1 MKKFFT
7 KEVLIAVT
15 VIISLCVLYFGIEYL
30 KGINLFRPANFYYAK
45 FEKVN
50 GLAVAAPIT
59 INGFQVGQVREINY
73 DYKSN
78 DISVLLSLNKDLR
91 IPKGSNVKL
100 SVDMLGTAQ
109 LVMDL
114 ADSQEYYNVGDE
126 IPSGNVAGL
135 MDALGDNIMPAVN
148 NLLPKIDSI
157 LTNINNILANPA
169 LNNSVARL
177 DGITADLKAS
187 SLELSRLMN
196 HQVPSIM
203 TNVDGITTNLNSTSA
218 NIKILSDELKD
229 MPLQQTVANANAT
242 MENLKQLSENLNN
255 KNSTLGMLMNDK
267 ALYKHLDD
275 AVASLDTLLTDIQ
288 RNPKRYVTIKVF

>member
-109 LVMDL
+109 LVMSL

-126 IPSGNVAGL
+126 IPSGTVAGL

-169 LNNSVARL
+169 LNNSVGRL

>member
-7 KEVLIAVT
+7 KEVMIAVT

-45 FEKVN
+45 FERVT
-50 GLAVAAPIT
+50 GLAVAAPVT

-73 DYKSN
+73 DYN
-78 DISVLLSLNKDLR
+78 DNQISVLLSLNKDLK
-91 IPKGSNVKL
+91 IPKGSDVKL

-109 LVMDL
+109 LVMTLSDNT
-114 ADSQEYYNVGDE
+114 EYYNVGDE
-126 IPSGNVAGL
+126 IPAGVMTGL
-135 MDALGDNIMPAVN
+135 MDALGDNLMPSVN
-148 NLLPKIDSI
+148 KLLPKIDSI

-169 LNNSVARL
+169 LNNSVERL

-187 SLELSRLMN
+187 SLQLSQLMN
-196 HQVPSIM
+196 RQVPSIM
-203 TNVDGITTNLNSTSA
+203 TNVDGITSNLNTTSA
-218 NIKILSDELKD
+218 NIKLVSEELKD

-242 MENLKQLSENLNN
+242 MENQKALSENLNN

>member
-109 LVMDL
+109 LVMAL

-126 IPSGNVAGL
+126 IPSGTVAGL

-169 LNNSVARL
+169 LNNSVGRL

>member
-7 KEVLIAVT
+7 KEVMIAVT

-45 FEKVN
+45 FERVT
-50 GLAVAAPIT
+50 GLAVAAPVT

-73 DYKSN
+73 DYN
-78 DISVLLSLNKDLR
+78 DNQISVLLSLNKDLK
-91 IPKGSNVKL
+91 IPKGSDVKL

-109 LVMDL
+109 LVMTLSDNT
-114 ADSQEYYNVGDE
+114 EYYNVGDE
-126 IPSGNVAGL
+126 IPAGVMTGL
-135 MDALGDNIMPAVN
+135 MDALGDNLMPSVSK
-148 NLLPKIDSI
+148 LLPKIDSI

-169 LNNSVARL
+169 LNNSVERL

-187 SLELSRLMN
+187 SLQLSQLMN
-196 HQVPSIM
+196 RQVPSIM
-203 TNVDGITTNLNSTSA
+203 TNVDGITSNLNTTSA
-218 NIKILSDELKD
+218 NIKLVSEELKD

-242 MENLKQLSENLNN
+242 MENLKALSENLNN

>member
-109 LVMDL
+109 LVMTL
-114 ADSQEYYNVGDE
+114 AENQEYYNVGDE
-126 IPSGNVAGL
+126 IPSGTVAGL

-169 LNNSVARL
+169 LNNSVGHL

-203 TNVDGITTNLNSTSA
+203 TNVDGITTNLNASSA
-218 NIKILSDELKD
+218 NIKVLSEELKD

-255 KNSTLGMLMNDK
+255 KNSTLGLLMNDK
-267 ALYKHLDD
+267 ALYQHLDN

>member
-109 LVMDL
+109 LVMTL
-114 ADSQEYYNVGDE
+114 ADNQEYYNVGDE
-126 IPSGNVAGL
+126 IPSGTVAGL

-157 LTNINNILANPA
+157 LSNINNILANPA
-169 LNNSVARL
+169 LNNSVGRL

-203 TNVDGITTNLNSTSA
+203 TNVDGITTNLNASSA
-218 NIKILSDELKD
+218 NIKVLSEELKD

-255 KNSTLGMLMNDK
+255 KNSTLGLLMNDK
-267 ALYKHLDD
+267 ALYQHLDN

>member
-109 LVMDL
+109 LVMTL

-126 IPSGNVAGL
+126 IPSGTVAGL

-169 LNNSVARL
+169 LNNSVGRL

-203 TNVDGITTNLNSTSA
+203 TNVDGITTNLNASSA
-218 NIKILSDELKD
+218 NIKVLSEELKD
-229 MPLQQTVANANAT
+229 MPLKQTVANANAT

-255 KNSTLGMLMNDK
+255 KNSTLGLLMNDK
-267 ALYKHLDD
+267 ALYQHLDN

>member
-109 LVMDL
+109 LVMTL
-114 ADSQEYYNVGDE
+114 ADNQEYYNVGDE
-126 IPSGNVAGL
+126 IPSGTVAGL

-169 LNNSVARL
+169 LNNSVGRL

-203 TNVDGITTNLNSTSA
+203 TNVDGITTNLNASSA
-218 NIKILSDELKD
+218 NIKVLSEELKD
-229 MPLQQTVANANAT
+229 MPLKQTVANANAT

-255 KNSTLGMLMNDK
+255 KNSTLGLLMNDK
-267 ALYKHLDD
+267 ALYQHLDN

>member
-109 LVMDL
+109 LVMVL
-114 ADSQEYYNVGDE
+114 ADCQEYYNVGDE
-126 IPSGNVAGL
+126 IPSGTVAGL

-169 LNNSVARL
+169 LNNSVGRL

>member
-7 KEVLIAVT
+7 KEVMIAVT
-15 VIISLCVLYFGIEYL
+15 VIISLCLLYFGIEYL

-45 FEKVN
+45 FERVT
-50 GLAVAAPIT
+50 GLAVAAPVT

-73 DYKSN
+73 DYN
-78 DISVLLSLNKDLR
+78 DNQISVLLSLNKDLK
-91 IPKGSNVKL
+91 IPKGSDVKL

-109 LVMDL
+109 LVMTLSDNT
-114 ADSQEYYNVGDE
+114 EYYNVGDE
-126 IPSGNVAGL
+126 IPAGVMTGL
-135 MDALGDNIMPAVN
+135 MDALGDNLMPSVN
-148 NLLPKIDSI
+148 KLLPKIDSI

-169 LNNSVARL
+169 LNNSVERL

-187 SLELSRLMN
+187 SLQLIQLMN
-196 HQVPSIM
+196 RQVPSIM
-203 TNVDGITTNLNSTSA
+203 TNVDGITSNLNTPSA
-218 NIKILSDELKD
+218 NIKLVSEELKD

-242 MENLKQLSENLNN
+242 MENLKALSENLNN

>member
-7 KEVLIAVT
+7 KEVMIAVT

-45 FEKVN
+45 FERVT
-50 GLAVAAPIT
+50 GLAVAAPVT

-73 DYKSN
+73 DYN
-78 DISVLLSLNKDLR
+78 DNQISVLLSLNKDLK
-91 IPKGSNVKL
+91 IPKGSDVKL

-109 LVMDL
+109 LVMTLSDNT
-114 ADSQEYYNVGDE
+114 EYYNVGDE
-126 IPSGNVAGL
+126 IPAGVMTGL
-135 MDALGDNIMPAVN
+135 MDALGDNLMPSVN
-148 NLLPKIDSI
+148 KLLPKIDSI

-169 LNNSVARL
+169 LNNSVERL

-187 SLELSRLMN
+187 SLQLSQLMN
-196 HQVPSIM
+196 RQVPSIM
-203 TNVDGITTNLNSTSA
+203 TNVDGITSNLNTTSA
-218 NIKILSDELKD
+218 NIKLVSEELKD

-242 MENLKQLSENLNN
+242 MENLKALSENLNN

-275 AVASLDTLLTDIQ
+275 AVARLDTLLTDIQ

>member
-126 IPSGNVAGL
+126 IPSGTVAGL

-169 LNNSVARL
+169 LNNSVGRL

>member
-7 KEVLIAVT
+7 KEVMIAVT

-45 FEKVN
+45 FERVT
-50 GLAVAAPIT
+50 GLAVAAPVT

-73 DYKSN
+73 DYN
-78 DISVLLSLNKDLR
+78 DNQISVLLSLNKDLK
-91 IPKGSNVKL
+91 IPKGSDVKL

-109 LVMDL
+109 LVMTLSDNT
-114 ADSQEYYNVGDE
+114 EYYNVGDE
-126 IPSGNVAGL
+126 IPAGVMTGL
-135 MDALGDNIMPAVN
+135 MDALGDNLMPSVN
-148 NLLPKIDSI
+148 KLLPKIDSI

-169 LNNSVARL
+169 LNNSVERL

-187 SLELSRLMN
+187 SLQLSQLMN
-196 HQVPSIM
+196 RQVPSIM
-203 TNVDGITTNLNSTSA
+203 TNVDGITSNLNTTSA
-218 NIKILSDELKD
+218 NIKLVSEELKD

-242 MENLKQLSENLNN
+242 MENLKALSENLNN

-267 ALYKHLDD
+267 ALYKQLDD

>member
-109 LVMDL
+109 LVMVL

-126 IPSGNVAGL
+126 IPSGTVAGL

-169 LNNSVARL
+169 LNNSVGRL

>member
-91 IPKGSNVKL
+91 IPKGSSVKL

-109 LVMDL
+109 LVMSL

-126 IPSGNVAGL
+126 IPSGTVAGL

-157 LTNINNILANPA
+157 LTNINNIFANPA
-169 LNNSVARL
+169 LNNSVGRL

>member
-169 LNNSVARL
+169 LNNSVGRL